1 MSTPVKFGILGAGRI
16 ARNAFLPAINAA
28 CNAELVAVASRVR
41 ERAEGFGEA
50 RAYEGYDVLLE
61 DDSVEAVYIATH
73 NGLHHSLAIKALQ
86 CGKHVLSEKP
96 LACTA
101 AECREM
107 IDVARA
113 CDRLLIEGFM
123 YRYHPQLAV
132 VQQLLQRIGPIK
144 SIEASFSYH
153 LRSDD
158 DVRLNQEWGG
168 GGLLD
173 VGSYCVNICRLF
185 FKSNPRAV
193 VAMGTFHPEH
203 GVDMALHGI
212 MDFGDDRFGVVSCG
226 FNGGLKRR
234 CLICG
239 TDGTITLPRAFFRQ
253 LEPLQVILNE
263 GLNADVVDVPAA
275 DVFRLE
281 IEDMSRAIRGGSPP
295 QPESRGCLRQHDR
308 ARGLAAVCAGPWRLP
323 TRWCVKRPPASCR
336 GPSAL
341 RSLDTLFSPE
351 DRSI

>member
-16 ARNAFLPAINAA
+16 ARNAFLPAVIAA
-28 CNAELVAVASRVR
+28 DNAELVAVASRAR
-41 ERAEGFGEA
+41 ARAEGFGAERSYA
-50 RAYEGYDVLLE
+50 GYDDLLE
-61 DDSVEAVYIATH
+61 DDDVEAVYIATH
-73 NGLHHSLAIKALQ
+73 NGLHHSLALKALQ
-86 CGKHVLSEKP
+86 RGKHVLSEKP

-123 YRYHPQLAV
+123 YRYHPQIAEA
-132 VQQLLQRIGPIK
+132 QRLLPRIGAIK

-158 DVRLNQEWGG
+158 DVRLKQDWGG

-185 FKSNPRAV
+185 FRSNPRTV

-203 GVDMALHGI
+203 GVDVALHGV
-212 MDFGDDRFGVVSCG
+212 MDFGDDRFGLVSCG
-226 FNGGLKRR
+226 FNAGLKRR

-239 TDGTITLPRAFFRQ
+239 TEGTITLPRAFFRQ

-263 GLNADVVDVPAA
+263 GLEAEVIDVPAA

-281 IEDMSRAIRGGSPP
+281 IEDMSRAIRGGPPP
-295 QPESRGCLRQHDR
+295 QLESEDAYDNMVVIEALLHSARTHGAPVRIR
-308 ARGLAAVCAGPWRLP
+308 A
-323 TRWCVKRPPASCR
+323 
-336 GPSAL
+336 
-341 RSLDTLFSPE
+341 
-351 DRSI
+351 